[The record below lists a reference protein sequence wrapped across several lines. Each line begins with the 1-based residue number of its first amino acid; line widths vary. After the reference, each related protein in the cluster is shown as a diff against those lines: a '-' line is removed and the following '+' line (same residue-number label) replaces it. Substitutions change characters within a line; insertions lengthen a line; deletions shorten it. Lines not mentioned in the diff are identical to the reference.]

1 MSPWAFRLIQPA
13 FRYSPSR
20 GAYVLRLLGSRW
32 GPVVR
37 LGSTSTTGEH
47 TNAE

>member
-1 MSPWAFRLIQPA
+1 MRPWAFRLIQPA

-20 GAYVLRLLGSRW
+20 GAYVLRLLGGRW

-37 LGSTSTTGEH
+37 PGSVSAAGEH
-47 TNAE
+47 TTAE